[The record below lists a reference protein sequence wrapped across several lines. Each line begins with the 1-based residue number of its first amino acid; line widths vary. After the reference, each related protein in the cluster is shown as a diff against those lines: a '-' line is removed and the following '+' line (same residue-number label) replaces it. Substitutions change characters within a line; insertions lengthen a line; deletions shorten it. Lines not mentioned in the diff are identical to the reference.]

1 MIYLIFSRQLPEL
14 HERALS
20 VILCTSYYITSN
32 QNLVDIQVFKQHM
45 NDSPFLISY
54 GVTQEMENIRGE
66 ISALR
71 SQTMAARSQSMPRGL
86 NTLLVSGDRD
96 ALTNPT
102 RVKKLTKFFGD
113 EPPLLRLFLKKLGYE
128 VRWVCT
134 ALRSFPHQLMCHC

>member
-1 MIYLIFSRQLPEL
+1 
-14 HERALS
+14 
-20 VILCTSYYITSN
+20 
-32 QNLVDIQVFKQHM
+32 
-45 NDSPFLISY
+45 
-54 GVTQEMENIRGE
+54 MENIRGE

-134 ALRSFPHQLMCHC
+134 ALRSFSRQLMCLC

>member
-1 MIYLIFSRQLPEL
+1 
-14 HERALS
+14 
-20 VILCTSYYITSN
+20 
-32 QNLVDIQVFKQHM
+32 
-45 NDSPFLISY
+45 
-54 GVTQEMENIRGE
+54 MENIRGE

-128 VRWVCT
+128 VRCICT
-134 ALRSFPHQLMCHC
+134 ALRSSSHQMICHF